1 MPVKTNGKKEG
12 QAMKNILFKILP
24 LLAAVLFATSCGK
37 DDDGDNS
44 VVTDNSTTIT
54 DNSTTIT
61 DNTSSVTEPVQ
72 VTVDE
77 DGVPSIP
84 FSIAISNGDETLS
97 KAGMDATTLKQYFDL
112 DDKIK
117 ITGTNISG
125 ELLNTGS
132 EGNVAVF
139 EGTLKGTGVTTIATD
154 NPLLTAELIY
164 PYRTTTLPLEEPQA
178 WLGLQGYNSDGTD
191 KLDYAAREY
200 GYLKNTFY
208 YNDRMKGVT
217 LKQNT
222 AFLRIDMAHDAN
234 LFVEIKGTKHTV
246 AIKHGVHYVV
256 AVPDGAKVYGSFLAE
271 RTIDVANQKTV
282 HKIERYLP
290 SSYVSP
296 GAFTVYPGKQVLFCI
311 ENLAYTQNNGIRRFA
326 SGSDEPWSISNAG
339 KDYDVG
345 DCHKD
350 VEWLDLFGL
359 GTWQIGYKKPR
370 GLSAEITSTNVDD
383 YGWSFGTNG
392 LADWGGGNDQD
403 FRILTYDEWSYLLFS
418 RKMPKDNDL
427 RFTRA
432 SIQTG
437 TNVWASGLI
446 IFPDNFSVSSEWPRL
461 SVEGASFSYNNLTKS
476 QWEDLAEAGAV
487 FLPAAGYREGQII
500 KDCAKKTYPYL
511 NQGQTYKDYMDEG
524 SFGNYWGGKADFYDN
539 VGYLHFDKDN
549 VKVNHSATDTYM
561 GRSVRLVYDIVP

>member
-1 MPVKTNGKKEG
+1 
-12 QAMKNILFKILP
+12 MKNILFKILP

-54 DNSTTIT
+54 DNTSTAS
-61 DNTSSVTEPVQ
+61 DPVQ

-77 DGVPSIP
+77 DGVPTIP
-84 FSIAISNGDETLS
+84 FSITIGKGDESLS
-97 KAGMDATTLKQYFDL
+97 KAGMDATTLKQYFDD
-112 DDKIK
+112 DDKIR
-117 ITGTNISG
+117 ITGKNISG
-125 ELLNTGS
+125 ELLKTASSGN
-132 EGNVAVF
+132 NVAMF
-139 EGTLKGTGVTTIATD
+139 EGTLKGTGVTTIETD

-178 WLGLQGYNSDGTD
+178 WLSLQGYNSDGTD
-191 KLDYAAREY
+191 KLDYAAQQY

-208 YNDRMKGVT
+208 YNDRNKGVT
-217 LKQNT
+217 LKQYT
-222 AFLRIDMAHDAN
+222 AFLRIDLAHDAN
-234 LFVEIKGTKHTV
+234 LFVEINGTKHTV

-256 AVPDGAKVYGSFLAE
+256 AVPDGAKVYGGFLE
-271 RTIDVANQKTV
+271 EKTIDVSKQKTV
-282 HKIERYLP
+282 HKIKRYMP
-290 SSYVSP
+290 SSYLSP
-296 GAFTVYPGKQVLFCI
+296 GAFTVNSAGKQVLFCI
-311 ENLAYTQNNGIRRFA
+311 ENLAYTPQSGNRRFA

-403 FRILTYDEWSYLLFS
+403 FRILTHDEWYYLLFS
-418 RKMPKDNDL
+418 RKMPKTNDL

-432 SIQTG
+432 SIQTS
-437 TNVWASGLI
+437 TNAWASGLI
-446 IFPDNFSVSSEWPRL
+446 IFPDNFSVSSEWTRL
-461 SVEGASFSYNNLTKS
+461 SNEGASFSYNNITKS
-476 QWEDLAEAGAV
+476 QWEELAEIGAV
-487 FLPAAGYREGQII
+487 FLPAAGYREGRII
-500 KDCAKKTYPYL
+500 KDCEKKTYFYI
-511 NQGQTYKDYMDEG
+511 NQNQTYKDYMDDG
-524 SFGNYWGGKADFYDN
+524 SFGNYWGGKVDFYDK
-539 VGYLHFDKDN
+539 VGYLHFDKDE
-549 VKVNHSATDTYM
+549 VKVNYSATDTYI
-561 GRSVRLVYDIVP
+561 GRSVRLVYDMVP